1 MEPNQNCKGLCAKPF
16 ITISLF
22 CYMNVSP
29 QDARNALFKTHGFLH
44 QQKGITGT
52 LDTLKKHQCVQSDP
66 IEVAGRNADLTL
78 QSRVS
83 DYNQEYLYDL
93 LYEKR
98 DVFEYYC
105 KMLSILPIDKYPYF
119 ELMRTRQKERHSP
132 FFKEHQKETSLIL
145 KMLEDGPVCSRDI
158 KGWKKVEWWGS
169 TALSRVILERLM
181 VIGRAMIHHREGA
194 TKYYALTENVIHKKY
209 RGGHDDE
216 TCIKEMVKI
225 IVNASR
231 LVSPSRAPEMWYSIG
246 KTKKVRELLGILE
259 DEGDI
264 FSFNLDGFR
273 GKVYAPIEDKEIW
286 EDNTPFDIDC
296 VRFLAPLDPLN
307 WNRALF
313 KAIYNM
319 EYSWEVYKKAKDR
332 TYGYY
337 CLPVLFNENAV
348 GLIEPYYRKEDKTL
362 EIRSFYLLNTD
373 INHKKFKN
381 ALETEIQRFAV
392 NLGAETLEV
401 SQNAQIKDMNVE
413 L

>member
-1 MEPNQNCKGLCAKPF
+1 
-16 ITISLF
+16 
-22 CYMNVSP
+22 MNISP
-29 QDARNALFKTHGFLH
+29 QDARHALFIIHRFLH

-52 LDTLKKHQCVQSDP
+52 LDILKRHQCVQSDP
-66 IEVAGRNADLTL
+66 IKVAGRNADLTL

-83 DYNQEYLYDL
+83 DYKQDYLYRL

-98 DVFEYYC
+98 AVFEYYC
-105 KMLSILPIDKYPYF
+105 KMLSILPIEKYPYL
-119 ELMRTRQKERHSP
+119 ELMRTRQKERHAP
-132 FFKEHQKETSLIL
+132 FFKEHKKETSVIV

-181 VIGRAMIHHREGA
+181 VTGRAMIHHREGA
-194 TKYYALTENVIHKKY
+194 TKYYALAEDVIPERY
-209 RGGHDDE
+209 GEGYDSE

-231 LVSPSRAPEMWYSIG
+231 LVSPSKAPEMWYSIG
-246 KTKKVRELLGILE
+246 KTKKVRKLLETVE
-259 DEGDI
+259 DDGDI
-264 FSFNLDGFR
+264 FSLNLDGFR
-273 GKVYAPIEDKEIW
+273 GKVYAPIQDKNIW
-286 EDNTPFDIDC
+286 EDPPVFDIGC

-319 EYSWEVYKKAKDR
+319 EYAWEVYKKAEDR
-332 TYGYY
+332 KYGYY
-337 CLPVLFNENAV
+337 CLPVLFNENCV

-362 EIRSFYLLNTD
+362 KIRSFYLLDTD
-373 INHKKFKN
+373 IDHKKFKN
-381 ALETEIQRFAV
+381 ALKTEIQRFAS
-392 NLGAETLEV
+392 NLGAKTVEMN
-401 SQNAQIKDMNVE
+401 QNAQIKDINVE